1 MFVSLL
7 FSSLSLTHTPRATVA
22 MRMYFYMIL
31 FFSYI
36 CFCFEIERERETFTY
51 LLIVDWYPSN
61 PIFLKKNLSA
71 CVFVCL
77 ENNFS
82 YNVFVDCLKL
92 AKPAERS
99 WVSFKRRPFLSPI
112 SFHRHF
118 LFATRPIISPLIS
131 SPPHLF
137 TSAGRRRGWSN
148 GKEPLW
154 EHAQQTERGLN
165 SHSDISSSFPIKS
178 SPPSIPQA
186 LQIGGAHNLLCSQ
199 HATHL
204 SRTSKKQER

>member
-36 CFCFEIERERETFTY
+36 CFCFEIERERDFHI
-51 LLIVDWYPSN
+51 LVDCWLIPIQSN
-61 PIFLKKNLSA
+61 FKKNLSA

>member
-7 FSSLSLTHTPRATVA
+7 FSSLSLSHTHHEQLWRCECISIWYSSSLISAFVL
-22 MRMYFYMIL
+22 RL
-31 FFSYI
+31 
-36 CFCFEIERERETFTY
+36 RERETFTY

-61 PIFLKKNLSA
+61 PIKKKNLSA

-82 YNVFVDCLKL
+82 HNVFVDCLKL